1 MSLVWVLV
9 AAAAVLLLWPST
21 KPQPLHIPPISPV
34 EPPKRRE
41 PSYVDAVV
49 CLQTVRTRLVN
60 TSKLEEAQ
68 AKALAALTLA
78 LSDGSEQ

>member
-21 KPQPLHIPPISPV
+21 PPQPPHILPTKPV
-34 EPPKRRE
+34 EPPKRHAPTYIE
-41 PSYVDAVV
+41 AVQA
-49 CLQTVRTRLVN
+49 LQTVRTRLAN

-68 AKALAALTLA
+68 AKSIAALTLA
-78 LSDGSEQ
+78 LSEGSEQ

>member
-21 KPQPLHIPPISPV
+21 KTQPPHILPVGPV
-34 EPPKRRE
+34 EPPKRHAPTYLE
-41 PSYVDAVV
+41 AVAA
-49 CLQTVRTRLVN
+49 LQTVRSRLVG

-68 AKALAALTLA
+68 SKAIAALTLA
-78 LSDGSEQ
+78 LSEGSEQ